1 MNMIHSAADMEQ
13 LIHSYGFLP
22 FFANAVP
29 GWSIEDHTPPEL
41 WFAKDVDGP
50 WEWKGPVTADA
61 TIAYGKFFHN
71 KAGFI
76 AKEWIP
82 DFVNYRRD
90 GYDYDSRVDEGFADT
105 QENILIHTLEKTN
118 AIRSKELRALTGLNS
133 KQGGARFDKHITKL
147 QMLAYVTTAGF
158 TYETTKAGV
167 PYGWGIA
174 LYALMEQVFPR
185 SFVRS
190 AYKRKPKKSEERIM
204 EYLMQKL
211 GPQYEKDIRTLIERR

>member
-41 WFAKDVDGP
+41 WFAKDIDGP

-133 KQGGARFDKHITKL
+133 KQGGTIFDKHITRL
-147 QMLAYVTTAGF
+147 QMLGYVTTAGF
-158 TYETTKAGV
+158 TYETTKDGT

-174 LYALMEQVFPR
+174 MYALMEQIFSR
-185 SFVRS
+185 SYVRS
-190 AYKRKPKKSEERIM
+190 AYHRKPEQSEARI
-204 EYLMQKL
+204 LSFLLQKL
-211 GPQYEKDIRTLIERR
+211 GPQYETDIKPLIERR